1 MKNTDTK
8 NNPRRIKMFN
18 ILKKLFHYKKEMLVA
33 EPSQRQPVRNKN
45 EIQKGKEKRK
55 RIQKWRTSK

>member
-1 MKNTDTK
+1 
-8 NNPRRIKMFN
+8 MFN
-18 ILKKLFHYKKEMLVA
+18 TLKKLFHYKKEMLVA
-33 EPSQRQPVRNKN
+33 EPSQRQPVRNKK